1 MFVSCFFRDSDS
13 IDNSARISYIIAKFR
28 INSVE
33 DSFFDNPLY
42 MARFVD
48 GLLLSTLADS
58 KCLYNVPYAYQVA
71 VTALNELANQCVSKT
86 LPILFIS
93 WSNSLVHYSSSL

>member
-1 MFVSCFFRDSDS
+1 M
-13 IDNSARISYIIAKFR
+13 SYIIAKFR

-58 KCLYNVPYAYQVA
+58 NCLYNAPYAYQVV
-71 VTALNELANQCVSKT
+71 VTALNELANQYVSKT